1 MNAFLSQMDVAERR
15 RRLKRQDRTQALG
28 LGTVGI
34 RVLGSRYE
42 QASEALV
49 LIADWQTPMVSV
61 FELNEPVD
69 LVRRCLRAGED
80 VAANRLGETGYR
92 RLRRILHRPGV
103 DGFTAD
109 VEDIDGRGLG

>member
-61 FELNEPVD
+61 SSSMSPLISFGAACERARTSLRTAWVRPDTDGSAGYYIGLELMASQP
-69 LVRRCLRAGED
+69 
-80 VAANRLGETGYR
+80 T
-92 RLRRILHRPGV
+92 
-103 DGFTAD
+103 
-109 VEDIDGRGLG
+109 